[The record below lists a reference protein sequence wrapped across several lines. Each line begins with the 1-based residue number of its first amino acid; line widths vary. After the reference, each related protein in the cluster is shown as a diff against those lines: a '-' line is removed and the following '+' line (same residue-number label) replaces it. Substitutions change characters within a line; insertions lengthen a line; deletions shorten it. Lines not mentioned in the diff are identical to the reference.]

1 MDRKAVIDIG
11 TNSIKLYVAELGPD
25 GSLATVIDKNNIAR
39 LGEGMDEERTL
50 QQEAI
55 RRNAEAVAEFA
66 DLAKSNGAG
75 EIVAVGTMA
84 LRTAKNAKDFIDAV
98 RDLSGIEVR
107 VIPGEEEAE
116 FAYLA
121 VLSGIGASVERL
133 AVCDVGGGSTEFIF
147 GGQAGID
154 RRFSI
159 NLGAVK
165 VSADYLSSDPPSS
178 KEVEDAISYVLDVL
192 KENGVNDN
200 MPVDKLVGIGGTI
213 TSMGAVK
220 FKMEKYD
227 PDVIQG
233 SILTRDDVDR
243 LIALFRSVPLDE
255 RRSIIGLQPKRAE
268 VIIGGACIVRGIMES
283 LGTDELTMSDRGLR
297 HGLMFRLFQR

>member
-243 LIALFRSVPLDE
+243 LIALFRSVPLDG
-255 RRSIIGLQPKRAE
+255 RRLYSKRHNG
-268 VIIGGACIVRGIMES
+268 VFGHR
-283 LGTDELTMSDRGLR
+283 
-297 HGLMFRLFQR
+297 

>member
-1 MDRKAVIDIG
+1 MYKR
-11 TNSIKLYVAELGPD
+11 
-25 GSLATVIDKNNIAR
+25 
-39 LGEGMDEERTL
+39 
-50 QQEAI
+50 Q
-55 RRNAEAVAEFA
+55 
-66 DLAKSNGAG
+66 G

-192 KENGVNDN
+192 KENGVNCLLYTSPSYEYDEFLEEIVKPHPDL
-200 MPVDKLVGIGGTI
+200 MAVDVSKHRQGLIINECITEFALTEFNSVPFQTICVEHEDPALVMETVRKLGLESCLLY
-213 TSMGAVK
+213 TS
-220 FKMEKYD
+220 
-227 PDVIQG
+227 
-233 SILTRDDVDR
+233 SIL
-243 LIALFRSVPLDE
+243 
-255 RRSIIGLQPKRAE
+255 
-268 VIIGGACIVRGIMES
+268 
-283 LGTDELTMSDRGLR
+283 
-297 HGLMFRLFQR
+297 

>member
-1 MDRKAVIDIG
+1 MLSATGLKDSKERKR
-11 TNSIKLYVAELGPD
+11 LYRCGP
-25 GSLATVIDKNNIAR
+25 
-39 LGEGMDEERTL
+39 
-50 QQEAI
+50 
-55 RRNAEAVAEFA
+55 
-66 DLAKSNGAG
+66 
-75 EIVAVGTMA
+75 
-84 LRTAKNAKDFIDAV
+84 
-98 RDLSGIEVR
+98 DLSGIEVR
-107 VIPGEEEAE
+107 LFRAKACISC
-116 FAYLA
+116 
-121 VLSGIGASVERL
+121 VLSGIAPQLNDLR
-133 AVCDVGGGSTEFIF
+133 CDVGGGSTEFIF

-154 RRFSI
+154 RRFI
-159 NLGAVK
+159 NLERRK
-165 VSADYLSSDPPSS
+165 SADYLSSDPPSS

-255 RRSIIGLQPKRAE
+255 RRNIVGLQPKRAE

>member
-178 KEVEDAISYVLDVL
+178 KEVEDAISYVIDVL

-255 RRSIIGLQPKRAE
+255 RRNIVGLQPKRAE

>member
-220 FKMEKYD
+220 FKMEKD
-227 PDVIQG
+227 HPDVIQG

-255 RRSIIGLQPKRAE
+255 RRNIVGLQPKRAE

>member
-121 VLSGIGASVERL
+121 VLSGISARVARL

-233 SILTRDDVDR
+233 SILTRDDVDS

-255 RRSIIGLQPKRAE
+255 RRNIVGLQPKRAE

>member
-133 AVCDVGGGSTEFIF
+133 AVCYVGGGSTEFIF

-255 RRSIIGLQPKRAE
+255 RRNIVGLQPKRAE

>member
-233 SILTRDDVDR
+233 SILTRDDVDS

>member
-121 VLSGIGASVERL
+121 VLSGISARVARL

-233 SILTRDDVDR
+233 SILTRDDVDS

-283 LGTDELTMSDRGLR
+283 LGIDELTMSDRGLR

>member
-121 VLSGIGASVERL
+121 VLSGISARVARL

-165 VSADYLSSDPPSS
+165 VSADYLLSDPPSS

-233 SILTRDDVDR
+233 SILTRDDVDS

-283 LGTDELTMSDRGLR
+283 LGIDELTMSDRGLR

>member
-66 DLAKSNGAG
+66 DLAESNGAG

-255 RRSIIGLQPKRAE
+255 RRNIVGLQPKRAE

>member
-121 VLSGIGASVERL
+121 VLSGISARVARL

-255 RRSIIGLQPKRAE
+255 RRNIVGLQPKRAE

>member
-116 FAYLA
+116 FAFLA

-255 RRSIIGLQPKRAE
+255 RRNIVGLQPKRAE

>member
-233 SILTRDDVDR
+233 SILTRDDVDS

-255 RRSIIGLQPKRAE
+255 RRNIVGLQPKRAE

>member
-121 VLSGIGASVERL
+121 VLSGISARVARL

-233 SILTRDDVDR
+233 SILTRDDVDS

>member
-233 SILTRDDVDR
+233 SILTRDDVDS

-255 RRSIIGLQPKRAE
+255 RRNIIGLQPKRAE

>member
-11 TNSIKLYVAELGPD
+11 TNSIKLYVAELGSD

-255 RRSIIGLQPKRAE
+255 RRNIVGLQPKRAE

>member
-220 FKMEKYD
+220 FKMEKCD

-233 SILTRDDVDR
+233 SILTRDDVDS

-255 RRSIIGLQPKRAE
+255 RRNIVGLQPKRAE

>member
-255 RRSIIGLQPKRAE
+255 RRNIVGLQPKRAE

-283 LGTDELTMSDRGLR
+283 LGIDELTMSDRGLR

>member
-233 SILTRDDVDR
+233 SILTRDDVDS

-255 RRSIIGLQPKRAE
+255 RRSIVGLQPKRAE